1 MFPAAQGTRC
11 KAPPQPERID
21 VYRTNVRCGPR
32 ATPANLSPGP
42 SNREIMPTFVQ
53 TVPYKEKLTTKV
65 SAEFLSIAL
74 FCGIGLLVGL
84 IAASC
89 GEQGVWF

>member
-1 MFPAAQGTRC
+1 
-11 KAPPQPERID
+11 
-21 VYRTNVRCGPR
+21 
-32 ATPANLSPGP
+32 
-42 SNREIMPTFVQ
+42 MPTFVR
-53 TVPYKEKLTTKV
+53 TVPYKEKLTTNG
-65 SAEFLSIAL
+65 SAEFLSTAL

>member
-1 MFPAAQGTRC
+1 
-11 KAPPQPERID
+11 
-21 VYRTNVRCGPR
+21 
-32 ATPANLSPGP
+32 
-42 SNREIMPTFVQ
+42 MPTFVQ